1 MAGIAKL
8 GYISTAFRIPGA
20 VMRTQLFV
28 LAVAIPIYCFAQ
40 ANPPAMA
47 QAGSTGGTV
56 GKQDKGAS
64 GGEEPAEPKSQSQRS
79 QRHAVA
85 APRESSEASC
95 KLGAVWSGEVAG
107 VGSSVWT
114 ISSDGTAIERG
125 LGNAQGHAS
134 LSGHTLTI
142 TFHTGL
148 NNGNYVVQLNR
159 SCTNGSGKATV
170 LGGFGT
176 GVYSIV
182 FTKTSS
188 SSD

>member
-1 MAGIAKL
+1 VPDYEDWYKS
-8 GYISTAFRIPGA
+8 IS
-20 VMRTQLFV
+20 
-28 LAVAIPIYCFAQ
+28 
-40 ANPPAMA
+40 
-47 QAGSTGGTV
+47 GS
-56 GKQDKGAS
+56 
-64 GGEEPAEPKSQSQRS
+64 EEPAEPKSELQRS
-79 QRHAVA
+79 QRHTS

-95 KLGAVWSGEVAG
+95 KLGAVWVGEVGG

-125 LGNAQGHAS
+125 LGNAQGHAT

-148 NNGNYVVQLNR
+148 NNGVYVVQLNR